1 MAGRRAAG
9 RRGTTKESK
18 MKRREFNTLTALS
31 TAAGGGLLL
40 SGAPAQAQGGPIEG
54 RQYQRL
60 AKPVPGSTPGKIE
73 VIEFFWYGCPH
84 CYVFEPT
91 IEAWA
96 KQLPADVVYRKVHV
110 AFRANVKIHQQMFV
124 TLEAMGKEAQVR
136 PAIFNAI
143 HRGGQSLTDVDAMAK
158 FLAPLGVDPAKFKE
172 TYNSFTV
179 QTRVQQATKLQDQYN
194 IDGVPTVAI
203 GGRFLTSPAMAG
215 FGLRVSEEELG
226 QRCIAVA
233 NFLLPLA
240 RKG

>member
-1 MAGRRAAG
+1 
-9 RRGTTKESK
+9 
-18 MKRREFNTLTALS
+18 MKRRDFNALTALS
-31 TAAGGGLLL
+31 TAAGSGLLL
-40 SGAPAQAQGGPIEG
+40 SGAPAQAQGGPVEG

-60 AKPVPGSTPGKIE
+60 ATPVAGSAPGKIE

-110 AFRANVKIHQQMFV
+110 AFRENVKIHQRLFF

-143 HRGGQSLTDVDAMAK
+143 HRGGQSLTEIDAMVK
-158 FLAPLGVDPAKFKE
+158 FLAPLGVDANKFRE

-179 QTRVQQATKLQDQYN
+179 QTKCQQATKLQDQYN

-203 GGRFLTSPAMAG
+203 GGRYLTSPAMAG
-215 FGLRVSEEELG
+215 FGQRVSEEELG

-240 RKG
+240 RKGA

>member
-1 MAGRRAAG
+1 
-9 RRGTTKESK
+9 
-18 MKRREFNTLTALS
+18 MKRREFTALTALS

-40 SGAPAQAQGGPIEG
+40 NGAPALAQGGPIEG

-60 AKPVPGSTPGKIE
+60 TTAVPGGAPGKIE

-96 KQLPADVVYRKVHV
+96 KQLPADVVFRKVHV
-110 AFRANVKIHQQMFV
+110 AFRANVKIHQQLFY
-124 TLEAMGKEAQVR
+124 TLEEMGKEAQTR

-143 HRGGQSLTDVDAMAK
+143 HRGGRSATDADSMAK

-172 TYNSFTV
+172 TFNSFSVSTKC
-179 QTRVQQATKLQDQYN
+179 QQAAKLQDRYN

-203 GGRFLTSPAMAG
+203 GGRYLTSPSMAG

-233 NFLLPLA
+233 NFLLPKA
-240 RKG
+240 RKGE

>member
-1 MAGRRAAG
+1 
-9 RRGTTKESK
+9 
-18 MKRREFNTLTALS
+18 MKRREFNALTALS
-31 TAAGGGLLL
+31 TAAGGGALLA
-40 SGAPAQAQGGPIEG
+40 GAPAQAQGGPVEG

-60 AKPVPGSTPGKIE
+60 ATPVPGSTPGKIE

-110 AFRANVKIHQQMFV
+110 AFRANVKIHQQLFF
-124 TLEAMGKEAQVR
+124 TLEAMRTDAQVR
-136 PAIFNAI
+136 PAIYTAI
-143 HRGGQSLTDVDAMAK
+143 HRGGQGLTNVEDMAK

-179 QTRVQQATKLQDQYN
+179 QTKSQQAEKLQNQYN

-203 GGRFLTSPAMAG
+203 GGRYLTSPAMAG

-240 RKG
+240 RKGA

>member
-1 MAGRRAAG
+1 
-9 RRGTTKESK
+9 
-18 MKRREFNTLTALS
+18 MKRREFNALTALS
-31 TAAGGGLLL
+31 TAAGGGALLA
-40 SGAPAQAQGGPIEG
+40 GAPVHAQGGPVEG

-60 AKPVPGSTPGKIE
+60 ATPVPGSTPGKIE

-96 KQLPADVVYRKVHV
+96 KQLPADVVYRKIHV
-110 AFRANVKIHQQMFV
+110 AFRANVKIHQQLFF

-143 HRGGQSLTDVDAMAK
+143 HRGGQGLTNVDEMAK
-158 FLAPLGVDPAKFKE
+158 FLAPLGVDAAKFKE

-179 QTRVQQATKLQDQYN
+179 QTKSQQAEKLQNQYN

-203 GGRFLTSPAMAG
+203 GGRYLTSPAMAG

-240 RKG
+240 RKGA

>member
-1 MAGRRAAG
+1 
-9 RRGTTKESK
+9 
-18 MKRREFNTLTALS
+18 MKRREFTALS
-31 TAAGGGLLL
+31 ALSAASAGAL
-40 SGAPAQAQGGPIEG
+40 SLGSAPAMAQGGPVEG
-54 RQYQRL
+54 RHYRRL
-60 AKPVPGSTPGKIE
+60 ETPIPSSTPGKIE

-110 AFRANVKIHQQMFV
+110 AFRENVKIHQRLFF
-124 TLEAMGKEAQVR
+124 TLEVMGKEAQVR

-143 HRGGQSLTDVDAMAK
+143 HRGGQSLSDPKAMAT
-158 FLAPLGVDPAKFKE
+158 FLAPLGVDAAKFVE
-172 TYNSFTV
+172 VYNSFTV
-179 QTRVQQATKLQDQYN
+179 QTKCLQATKLQDSYN

-215 FGLRVSEEELG
+215 FGLRASEEELG

-233 NFLLPLA
+233 NYLMPLA

>member
-1 MAGRRAAG
+1 
-9 RRGTTKESK
+9 
-18 MKRREFNTLTALS
+18 MKRREFTQLSAATAL
-31 TAAGGGLLL
+31 AAGTAGGLLVQ
-40 SGAPAQAQGGPIEG
+40 PALAQGGPIEG

-60 AKPVPGSTPGKIE
+60 ANKVPGGAPGKIE

-110 AFRANVKIHQQMFV
+110 AFRENVKIHQRLFF

-143 HRGGQSLTDVDAMAK
+143 HRGGQSLTDPKAMAT
-158 FLAPLGVDPAKFKE
+158 FLAPLGVDSAKFME
-172 TYNSFTV
+172 LYNSFTV
-179 QTRVQQATKLQDQYN
+179 QTKCQQAAKLQDSYN
-194 IDGVPTVAI
+194 IDGVPTVAV
-203 GGRFLTSPAMAG
+203 GGRFLTSPSMAG

-226 QRCIAVA
+226 QRAIAVA
-233 NFLLPLA
+233 NFLIEQS
-240 RKG
+240 RKS